1 MNVARISYSSCNS
14 VRFCH
19 SIMRLQVSPW
29 QLFANQRLWAF
40 TFCRTVGGWRFLCEQ
55 SWPLAASWY
64 KVWDSSLEL
73 YFPVSCHN
81 VLFCMKYNPPIFT
94 LEGTLTSGQGK
105 RGPLTYSESIG
116 ESTFASG
123 KSRLMEYYTSPRLL
137 WYIFASWFHQKAWD
151 ESFLWLVGGFQ
162 KMVHLVHPVCAKLEL
177 LSNCLH
183 WFLTKHWTCMLN
195 IIGEV

>member
-40 TFCRTVGGWRFLCEQ
+40 TFCRTVGGWRCFCEQ

-81 VLFCMKYNPPIFT
+81 VLFCMKYNPGLGFLATVIGVFCYSGLVRGFFAT
-94 LEGTLTSGQGK
+94 VLTWGGFFATVP
-105 RGPLTYSESIG
+105 RGFFATVPACRGFFATVPACRG
-116 ESTFASG
+116 FFASV
-123 KSRLMEYYTSPRLL
+123 PRRF
-137 WYIFASWFHQKAWD
+137 FASVFTSRQGNFKTTKITA
-151 ESFLWLVGGFQ
+151 G
-162 KMVHLVHPVCAKLEL
+162 KLRFFGI
-177 LSNCLH
+177 SSYS
-183 WFLTKHWTCMLN
+183 
-195 IIGEV
+195 